1 MGAASLAAPAPAR
14 ATSDQTVLVYSLF
27 AGAKKRLT
35 KQPPETAVVPAPA
48 SAKKKDPAPL
58 LAPVPPATT
67 TPSWRDPK
75 VVAPA
80 AVATAAAAIAAWAL
94 YDREKLRALDEAAL
108 ENAAKAMRQSLLDG
122 ETLRLAVA
130 DLESRLEQADAIR
143 LDLETRLAVAE
154 ATLAAARDDAKARRD
169 AKMKVSAA
177 VARSRK
183 RSAAPKMALKPAGLA
198 SNIVRIERDDEKK
211 TEKMAP
217 VMPVR
222 FELRGIPDVPPGHGV
237 AVCGTWND
245 WDLKDS
251 IRMERVAHDRWASDA
266 EIEADDTYEYKYVIV
281 REDVDANDP
290 AFVEGS
296 RWQHGNNRTLALQF
310 SLAREVVLVEVEDA
324 WSPDPK
330 SSPILLHHLNGEVEE
345 IGSTQLLRDCIREL
359 RREVGILTRVEAEAK
374 AAASSEEK
382 TSGGAP
388 DDASSDDA
396 TTFELDPV
404 VGETMIV
411 KKAKR
416 RAAPPGVVENKV
428 AAPRGGLLTASPSSE
443 ATEAAER
450 TREERRTQ
458 KDDGVKGAANGKNGG
473 VKNGSSMPNATAMA
487 FETAALST
495 AEKKARVAE
504 HLRAEQKEAE
514 INPGPR

>member
-1 MGAASLAAPAPAR
+1 
-14 ATSDQTVLVYSLF
+14 
-27 AGAKKRLT
+27 
-35 KQPPETAVVPAPA
+35 
-48 SAKKKDPAPL
+48 
-58 LAPVPPATT
+58 
-67 TPSWRDPK
+67 
-75 VVAPA
+75 
-80 AVATAAAAIAAWAL
+80 
-94 YDREKLRALDEAAL
+94 
-108 ENAAKAMRQSLLDG
+108 
-122 ETLRLAVA
+122 
-130 DLESRLEQADAIR
+130 
-143 LDLETRLAVAE
+143 
-154 ATLAAARDDAKARRD
+154 
-169 AKMKVSAA
+169 MKVSAIA
-177 VARSRK
+177 ARSRK

-198 SNIVRIERDDEKK
+198 SNIVRIETDEK

-374 AAASSEEK
+374 AASEEK
-382 TSGGAP
+382 TSGAP
-388 DDASSDDA
+388 VDAPSDVAASSSAA

-416 RAAPPGVVENKV
+416 RAAPPGVVEKKKNA

-443 ATEAAER
+443 ATRAAGR
-450 TREERRTQ
+450 AREERRAR
-458 KDDGVKGAANGKNGG
+458 KEGDDGVDGAGAANEKNGG
-473 VKNGSSMPNATAMA
+473 AKNGSSMPNATAMA

>member
-27 AGAKKRLT
+27 AGAKKRLM
-35 KQPPETAVVPAPA
+35 KQPPVTAVVPAPA

-58 LAPVPPATT
+58 LAPVPPATP

-80 AVATAAAAIAAWAL
+80 AAATAAIAIAAWAL
-94 YDREKLRALDEAAL
+94 YDRENLRALDEAAL

-169 AKMKVSAA
+169 AKMKVSAIA
-177 VARSRK
+177 ARSRK

-198 SNIVRIERDDEKK
+198 SNIVRIERDGDEKK

-251 IRMERVAHDRWASDA
+251 IRMERISHDRWASDA

-374 AAASSEEK
+374 KAASSEEK
-382 TSGGAP
+382 TSGVP
-388 DDASSDDA
+388 DDADDA

-416 RAAPPGVVENKV
+416 RAAPPGVVEKKAA
-428 AAPRGGLLTASPSSE
+428 AAPRGGLLTANPSSE
-443 ATEAAER
+443 AKEAAER
-450 TREERRTQ
+450 TREARRTR
-458 KDDGVKGAANGKNGG
+458 KDDGVEGAANGKNGG
-473 VKNGSSMPNATAMA
+473 AKNGSSMPNATAMA

>member
-1 MGAASLAAPAPAR
+1 M
-14 ATSDQTVLVYSLF
+14 Y
-27 AGAKKRLT
+27 KR
-35 KQPPETAVVPAPA
+35 Q
-48 SAKKKDPAPL
+48 
-58 LAPVPPATT
+58 
-67 TPSWRDPK
+67 
-75 VVAPA
+75 
-80 AVATAAAAIAAWAL
+80 
-94 YDREKLRALDEAAL
+94 
-108 ENAAKAMRQSLLDG
+108 
-122 ETLRLAVA
+122 
-130 DLESRLEQADAIR
+130 
-143 LDLETRLAVAE
+143 
-154 ATLAAARDDAKARRD
+154 
-169 AKMKVSAA
+169 
-177 VARSRK
+177 
-183 RSAAPKMALKPAGLA
+183 
-198 SNIVRIERDDEKK
+198 
-211 TEKMAP
+211 
-217 VMPVR
+217 
-222 FELRGIPDVPPGHGV
+222 
-237 AVCGTWND
+237 
-245 WDLKDS
+245 
-251 IRMERVAHDRWASDA
+251 
-266 EIEADDTYEYKYVIV
+266 
-281 REDVDANDP
+281 
-290 AFVEGS
+290 FVEGS

-359 RREVGILTRVEAEAK
+359 RREVGILTRAEAEAK
-374 AAASSEEK
+374 AAASEEK

-416 RAAPPGVVENKV
+416 RAAPPGVVEKKV